1 MSILTDLIT
10 AGRTML
16 TRKRPLPPTETQ
28 ALNSHL
34 YDVADWKDTLDKSSM
49 MQHLTENLTKEGF
62 GQAPELMQ
70 DLHGVFHKIDPRV
83 HAEAQMA
90 DEFKANRA
98 VVESMLSQPEV
109 QNLRSQTIGDKYG
122 SAFAMQKMAGTVK
135 ETLDR
140 VQAMQEQALEE
151 QAQAD
156 ADAEDAQKALD
167 EALTAA
173 QQALD
178 NQQPP
183 DPNAPEDPNAPV
195 DPNAGVDPAA
205 IEALF
210 NAAQAA
216 IDAAEAAQA
225 EVDNARSRGARA
237 TKKAI
242 AAKAAET
249 EEALAEELALA
260 AAFGADPGEVKKMS
274 VEERTALA
282 ERLRSNRLAAF
293 VKLLGAFKTVQKA
306 ESRKRVI
313 NAGSEVH
320 GVTLGADW
328 NRVTVGELLNFAD
341 PTLELL
347 MLKRW
352 VDRQLIV
359 NDVRGKENLG
369 QGPIIFVGDESGSMT
384 DKRVSGG
391 TREAWMKALALAML
405 EQAKHRN
412 RDFIY
417 IGFASEH
424 QQRMVR
430 FPQGKVT
437 LDLVLEMTEVMLGGG
452 TNYERPLAMALQE
465 IENYANAGKSRPDIV
480 FVTDD
485 AYHRIA
491 DPFMD
496 KWRALKDRASIKC
509 YGISVGVKSSG
520 ALEQIC
526 DSVQDIDD
534 MVNDDPRAMG
544 ELFRTI

>member
-151 QAQAD
+151 QKQAD
-156 ADAEDAQKALD
+156 ADAEQAQQDLA

-173 QQALD
+173 QEALD
-178 NQQPP
+178 S
-183 DPNAPEDPNAPV
+183 V
-195 DPNAGVDPAA
+195 DPNADPNDPNHDPNGGCSPGGVQR
-205 IEALF
+205 LF
-210 NAAQAA
+210 DAAQAA
-216 IDAAEAAQA
+216 IDAAEAAQV

-485 AYHRIA
+485 AYRRIA